1 MSICLSVLPF
11 FETQRALPFAN
22 GAQGRSEP

>member
-11 FETQRALPFAN
+11 FETQRALSVAS